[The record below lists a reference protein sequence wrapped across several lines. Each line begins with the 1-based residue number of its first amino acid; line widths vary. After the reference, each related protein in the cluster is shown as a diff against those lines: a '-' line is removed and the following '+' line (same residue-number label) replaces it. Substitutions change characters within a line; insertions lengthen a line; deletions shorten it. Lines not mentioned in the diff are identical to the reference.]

1 MLLCWLLSGKQTP
14 FLIKNVS
21 FDMPVQRGEAI
32 ELCDNKKGTNLD
44 CRCVENRIYNKTHGL
59 QKCKKSLV
67 SISQAW
73 QTIWLLIKLHV
84 LSCGSVQ
91 PKKN

>member
-59 QKCKKSLV
+59 QKCKKIAGFD
-67 SISQAW
+67 IS
-73 QTIWLLIKLHV
+73 
-84 LSCGSVQ
+84 SVADDLATY
-91 PKKN
+91 